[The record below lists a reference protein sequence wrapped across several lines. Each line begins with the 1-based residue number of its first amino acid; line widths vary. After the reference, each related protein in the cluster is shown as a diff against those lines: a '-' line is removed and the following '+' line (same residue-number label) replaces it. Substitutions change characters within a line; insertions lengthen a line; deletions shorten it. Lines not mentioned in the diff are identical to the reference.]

1 MSPDGERAH
10 LPIDPDLAPDDPAQ
24 PAPGHLAHRSRRS
37 TPPEI
42 LVAIAAGGVLG
53 ASARYGVSR
62 WAPTPRD
69 GFPWATFWTN
79 LGGSL
84 LLGLL
89 MVHLAA
95 HPPPARWVRASLT
108 SGVLGAF
115 TTMAA
120 LQVDTAL
127 LLDHG
132 HPVTATLYLAGSL
145 AAGVAAAVAGIR
157 LGRWLTPPP
166 GGST

>member
-1 MSPDGERAH
+1 MTAGAEWAH

-24 PAPGHLAHRSRRS
+24 PAPGHLAHRGRRS
-37 TPPEI
+37 TPPQV
-42 LVAIAAGGVLG
+42 LVAIATGGMLG
-53 ASARYGVSR
+53 AAARYGVSR

-69 GFPWATFWTN
+69 GFPWATFWPN

-95 HPPPARWVRASLT
+95 RPPAARWMRAFLT

-120 LQVDTAL
+120 LQVDAAL

-132 HPVTATLYLAGSL
+132 HPLTATLYLAGSL
-145 AAGVAAAVAGIR
+145 AAGIGSAVAGIR
-157 LGRWLTPPP
+157 LGRWLTPPT